1 MRLLID
7 RWLSG
12 PLALR
17 AACACG
23 WLALLAAAAYAW
35 LMPLTRD
42 FRQLQAQLEQRR
54 AELQTLKQRQAAQSG
69 ERDAVAALEAQLV
82 MKPFSPLAVD
92 PGLEGHLIH
101 WQPQGDTG
109 ELELAL
115 AWPHVPDI
123 FEALAQSDMLAHGF
137 TLSRE
142 GDQRLRLTL
151 QLERAHEK

>member
-12 PLALR
+12 PSSRR
-17 AACACG
+17 AACAG
-23 WLALLAAAAYAW
+23 VWIALLVAAAYAG

-69 ERDAVAALEAQLV
+69 ERGAVAALEAQLA

-92 PGLEGHLIH
+92 PGPKGILF
-101 WQPQGDTG
+101 TG
-109 ELELAL
+109 NRKGIPAS
-115 AWPHVPDI
+115 WNWH
-123 FEALAQSDMLAHGF
+123 
-137 TLSRE
+137 
-142 GDQRLRLTL
+142 
-151 QLERAHEK
+151 

>member
-12 PLALR
+12 PSSRR
-17 AACACG
+17 AACAG
-23 WLALLAAAAYAW
+23 VWIALLVAAAYAG
-35 LMPLTRD
+35 LTPLTRD
-42 FRQLQAQLEQRR
+42 FRQTQAQLEQRR
-54 AELQTLKQRQAAQSG
+54 AELRTLKQRQAAQSG
-69 ERDAVAALEAQLV
+69 ERDAVAALEAQLA
-82 MKPFSPLAVD
+82 MKSFSPLALD
-92 PGLEGHLIH
+92 PGPEGHLIH

-109 ELELAL
+109 ELALAL

-123 FEALAQSDMLAHGF
+123 FEALARSDMLAHGF